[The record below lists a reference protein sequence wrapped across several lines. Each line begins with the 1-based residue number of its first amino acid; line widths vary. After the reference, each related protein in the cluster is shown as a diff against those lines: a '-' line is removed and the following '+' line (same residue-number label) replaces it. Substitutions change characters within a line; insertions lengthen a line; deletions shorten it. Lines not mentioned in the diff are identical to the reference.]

1 MAVLNNILAG
11 AAGQTGGAGGYTIE
25 RSLRFNSDDS
35 AHLSRTPSVEGNRR
49 TWTWAGWVKRSALTT
64 ALYQSLFAN
73 NSGANAFLGF
83 VNGGDGLLFYDSVA
97 GGNVRYT
104 SNVLR
109 DPSAWY
115 HVVFNCDTTKATASE
130 RARIYVNGTE
140 ASYSVANDPALNSDL
155 VINSTIEHQIGGQ
168 PAVSRHFSGYLVDI
182 HFIDGQA
189 LDPTDFGEFDDNGVW
204 QPIAYTG
211 TYGTNGFH
219 LDFSDNT
226 NTTTIAEDSSGNG
239 NDWTANNISVT
250 AGAGNDS
257 LFDSPTNGTQTDT
270 GAGGEVSGNY
280 ATYNALFK
288 AANSTYSNGN
298 LEHLAATPVGS
309 YESGVSTIGVSSG
322 KWYAEFTVAVLGN
335 DAVAGVSTVPY
346 NILNRWPGGNIGSIG
361 YEAVLGRFYKDNVAG
376 QNVSTYNV
384 NDVIGVALDL
394 DNGGI
399 WFSKNGTWQG
409 TGSPNPAT
417 NTSPAYT
424 GLTGTHFFA
433 SGTGGSGRIIANFG
447 QRAFAYSAPS
457 GFKALCTANLD
468 DPTIADGSTAM
479 DVALYTGNGSTQT
492 ISGLGLSPDFVWI
505 KNRGNGTAHVLFDT
519 VRGPTKYVASSSTT
533 SEITNTSTLTAFTSD
548 GFSVGNNGGVNQSS
562 VGFVA
567 WTWDAGTSTVTNTDG
582 STTANVRANASTGF
596 SIVSY
601 TGTSANATVGHGLN
615 AAPEFI
621 VIKNR
626 DRAIDW
632 AVYHAALGATQNLKL
647 NRDYTAQSVSSYF
660 NDTDPTSS
668 VVSLGAAV
676 ATNYTGEDIIAY
688 CFAPVEGYSAFGS
701 YTGNG
706 STDGTF
712 IYTGFRPRWILV
724 KGADGPNTYNWF
736 VQDTKRNPENL
747 TTQYLIPNLSNVEGS
762 TGKLDILSNGF
773 KWRTSS
779 TGLNE
784 SGTDYIY
791 AAFAENPFKTAR
803 AR

>member
-1 MAVLNNILAG
+1 
-11 AAGQTGGAGGYTIE
+11 
-25 RSLRFNSDDS
+25 
-35 AHLSRTPSVEGNRR
+35 
-49 TWTWAGWVKRSALTT
+49 VKRSALTT

-97 GGNVRYT
+97 VAGGNVRYT
-104 SNVLR
+104 SNLLR

-280 ATYNALFK
+280 CTLNPL
-288 AANSTYSNGN
+288 TPGVTGLSNGN
-298 LEHLAATPVGS
+298 LDAASANAYPTIIPGS
-309 YESGVSTIGVSSG
+309 GSWYYEV
-322 KWYAEFTVAVLGN
+322 
-335 DAVAGVSTVPY
+335 D
-346 NILNRWPGGNIGSIG
+346 
-361 YEAVLGRFYKDNVAG
+361 
-376 QNVSTYNV
+376 
-384 NDVIGVALDL
+384 
-394 DNGGI
+394 
-399 WFSKNGTWQG
+399 G
-409 TGSPNPAT
+409 TGYNWD
-417 NTSPAYT
+417 
-424 GLTGTHFFA
+424 GTF
-433 SGTGGSGRIIANFG
+433 GSWTPRAGSHNFG
-447 QRAFAYSAPS
+447 QRPFSSTAPS

-479 DVALYTGNGSTQT
+479 DVVTYTGNGTSQT
-492 ISGLGLSPDFVWI
+492 ISGLNLSPDLVWI
-505 KNRGNGTAHVLFDT
+505 KNRSQTDPHSLYDTIRGATKRIVTNSTAQE
-519 VRGPTKYVASSSTT
+519 SSNNNS
-533 SEITNTSTLTAFTSD
+533 LTAFTSD
-548 GFSVGNNGGVNQSS
+548 GFSVGSLDAVNGSS
-562 VGFVA
+562 EALVA
-567 WTWDAGTSTVTNTDG
+567 WTWDGGTSTVSNTDG

-621 VIKNR
+621 IIKNR
-626 DRAIDW
+626 DRLTEW
-632 AVYHAALGATQNLKL
+632 AVYHAVLGATQHLKI
-647 NRDYTAQSVSSYF
+647 NRNYAAQSVASYF
-660 NDTDPTSS
+660 NNTAPTSS
-668 VVSLGAAV
+668 VVSLGGAV
-676 ATNYTGEDIIAY
+676 VTNYTGEDIIAY

-706 STDGTF
+706 SSDGPF
-712 IYTGFRPRWILV
+712 VYTGFRPAFVMYKRTDSTSDWYV
-724 KGADGPNTYNWF
+724 DDYQRDGYNF
-736 VQDTKRNPENL
+736 SNKNL
-747 TTQYLIPNLSNVEGS
+747 LANLNNVESGGS
-762 TGKLDILSNGF
+762 FTDFLSNGF
-773 KWRTSS
+773 KLRLSS
-779 TGLNE
+779 SARNA
-784 SGTDYIY
+784 SGGTYIY

>member
-11 AAGQTGGAGGYTIE
+11 AAGQTGGAGGYQIE
-25 RSLRFNSDDS
+25 RSLRFNNDDS
-35 AHLSRTPSVEGNRR
+35 ARLSRVFSSSGNQK
-49 TWTWAGWVKRSALTT
+49 TWTWSAWVKFSSNERKV
-64 ALYQSLFAN
+64 LFSQVTN
-73 NSGANAFLGF
+73 FSNQFFIIEHIN
-83 VNGGDGLLFYDSVA
+83 DGLEIYDYNVAYKSNLETANLF
-97 GGNVRYT
+97 
-104 SNVLR
+104 R
-109 DPSAWY
+109 DYSAWY
-115 HVVFNCDTTKATASE
+115 HIVFTYDTTNTTADDRQRLYINGEQITTFS
-130 RARIYVNGTE
+130 ARTNPQLNHEGYVNK
-140 ASYSVANDPALNSDL
+140 A
-155 VINSTIEHQIGGQ
+155 GGHYLGDYNIFS
-168 PAVSRHFSGYLVDI
+168 PVPHDGYFADVHFV
-182 HFIDGQA
+182 DGQSLQA
-189 LDPTDFGEFDDNGVW
+189 SDFGEFDDNGVW
-204 QPIAYTG
+204 QPIEYAG

-219 LDFSDNT
+219 LDFSDAT

-239 NDWTANNISVT
+239 NDWSAQNISVT

-280 ATYNALFK
+280 CTLNSAISATYQA
-288 AANSTYSNGN
+288 SNGGLDITSSSN
-298 LEHLAATPVGS
+298 WVMGFGTMVIPS
-309 YESGVSTIGVSSG
+309 YG
-322 KWYAEFTVAVLGN
+322 KWYYEVVAGGENTVAGIT
-335 DAVAGVSTVPY
+335 DATGPTSPTNFITFVAISYVY
-346 NILNRWPGGNIGSIG
+346 YFANG
-361 YEAVLGRFYKDNVAG
+361 YKYEGPNH
-376 QNVSTYNV
+376 TYTAYGATGTTG
-384 NDVIGVALDL
+384 DVMGVAIDMDAGTLT
-394 DNGGI
+394 
-399 WFSKNGTWQG
+399 FYKNGTSQG
-409 TGSPNPAT
+409 TAF
-417 NTSPAYT
+417 T
-424 GLTGTHFFA
+424 GLTGSYIPVVGAFINTQVV
-433 SGTGGSGRIIANFG
+433 NFG

-479 DVALYTGNGSTQT
+479 DVVTYTGNGTSQT
-492 ISGLGLSPDFVWI
+492 ISGLNFSPDFTWI
-505 KNRGNGTAHVLFDT
+505 KDRSQVELHSLYDTIRGATNRIVTNSTAQE
-519 VRGPTKYVASSSTT
+519 SSNNNS
-533 SEITNTSTLTAFTSD
+533 LTAFTSD
-548 GFSVGNNGGVNQSS
+548 GFSVGGLDAVNASGS
-562 VGFVA
+562 ALVA
-567 WTWDAGTSTVTNTDG
+567 WNWDAGTSTVSNTDG
-582 STTANVRANASTGF
+582 SITANVRANASTGF

-647 NRDYTAQSVSSYF
+647 NRNYTAQSVSSYF

-706 STDGTF
+706 STDGPF
-712 IYTGFRPRWILV
+712 VYTGFRPRWILV

>member
-97 GGNVRYT
+97 VAGGNVRYT
-104 SNVLR
+104 SNLLR

-280 ATYNALFK
+280 CTLNPL
-288 AANSTYSNGN
+288 TPGVTGLSNGN
-298 LEHLAATPVGS
+298 LDAASANAYPTIIPGS
-309 YESGVSTIGVSSG
+309 GSWYYEV
-322 KWYAEFTVAVLGN
+322 
-335 DAVAGVSTVPY
+335 D
-346 NILNRWPGGNIGSIG
+346 
-361 YEAVLGRFYKDNVAG
+361 
-376 QNVSTYNV
+376 
-384 NDVIGVALDL
+384 
-394 DNGGI
+394 
-399 WFSKNGTWQG
+399 G
-409 TGSPNPAT
+409 TGYNWD
-417 NTSPAYT
+417 
-424 GLTGTHFFA
+424 GTF
-433 SGTGGSGRIIANFG
+433 GSWTPRAGSHNFG
-447 QRAFAYSAPS
+447 QRPFSSTAPS

-468 DPTIADGSTAM
+468 DPTIADSSTAM
-479 DVALYTGNGSTQT
+479 DVVTYTGNGTSQT
-492 ISGLGLSPDFVWI
+492 ISGLNLSPDLVWI
-505 KNRGNGTAHVLFDT
+505 KNRSQTDPHSLYDTIRGATKRIVTNSTAQE
-519 VRGPTKYVASSSTT
+519 SSNNNS
-533 SEITNTSTLTAFTSD
+533 LTAFTSD
-548 GFSVGNNGGVNQSS
+548 GFSVGSLDAVNGSS
-562 VGFVA
+562 EALVA
-567 WTWDAGTSTVTNTDG
+567 WTWDGGTSTVSNTDG

-621 VIKNR
+621 IIKNR
-626 DRAIDW
+626 DRLTEW
-632 AVYHAALGATQNLKL
+632 AVYHAVLGATQHLKI
-647 NRDYTAQSVSSYF
+647 NRNYAAQSVASYF
-660 NDTDPTSS
+660 NNTAPTSS
-668 VVSLGAAV
+668 VVSLGGAV
-676 ATNYTGEDIIAY
+676 VTNYTGEDIIAY

-706 STDGTF
+706 SSDGPF
-712 IYTGFRPRWILV
+712 VYTGFRPAFVMYKRTDSTSDWYV
-724 KGADGPNTYNWF
+724 DDYQRDGYNF
-736 VQDTKRNPENL
+736 SNKNL
-747 TTQYLIPNLSNVEGS
+747 LANLNNVESGGS
-762 TGKLDILSNGF
+762 FTDFLSNGF
-773 KWRTSS
+773 KLRLSS
-779 TGLNE
+779 SARNA
-784 SGTDYIY
+784 SGGTYIY